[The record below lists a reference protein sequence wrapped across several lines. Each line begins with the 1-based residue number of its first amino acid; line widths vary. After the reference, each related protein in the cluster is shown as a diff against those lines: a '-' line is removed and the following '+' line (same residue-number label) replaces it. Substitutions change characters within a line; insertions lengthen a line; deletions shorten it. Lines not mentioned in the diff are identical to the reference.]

1 MFTNCRTE
9 NIVTW
14 TRRLKCD
21 LFITKCLL
29 ECVIQ
34 NNVCKIEP
42 HTWRRIF
49 SLELL
54 HFLGKYPGHGSN
66 LYGYLWVDA
75 DSISANITNNR
86 ARREKVSK
94 WLIFSL
100 SRPGRTESHSSIYPS
115 QPVSG
120 QCKQNQ
126 KLVCIRKTFQSWL
139 KNKWLNIGNCDLNEA
154 GQWFVSYYSFWF
166 Y

>member
-1 MFTNCRTE
+1 MYVKLNRTHGGG
-9 NIVTW
+9 
-14 TRRLKCD
+14 
-21 LFITKCLL
+21 F
-29 ECVIQ
+29 
-34 NNVCKIEP
+34 
-42 HTWRRIF
+42 HF

-139 KNKWLNIGNCDLNEA
+139 KNKWLKIGNCDEA
-154 GQWFVSYYSFWF
+154 GFWFVILLFFLVLLMGRNKRHLQQNNYNQRI
-166 Y
+166 